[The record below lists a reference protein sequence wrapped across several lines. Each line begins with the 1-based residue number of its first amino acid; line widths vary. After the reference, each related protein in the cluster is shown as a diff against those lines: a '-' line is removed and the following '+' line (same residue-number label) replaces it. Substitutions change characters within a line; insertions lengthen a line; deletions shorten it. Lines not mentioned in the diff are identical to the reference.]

1 MWTRLRSSGR
11 GGRYCYSQI
20 VTAAGNPIAL
30 IPPGDERQ
38 ALRIRRYML
47 AASTSLMVVV
57 LLYVAYLLGGLE
69 WAGFEQGTALILF
82 WIVVF
87 YVVLRTGLNLKFRD
101 ASMTMPQLTSSLVTM
116 AFVMYYADRGRA
128 ALLIVFLVSFL
139 FGVFRL
145 RTRQLLFLAFIAI
158 ASYGLMVLALYR
170 NKPET
175 VEPADEILQL
185 IVLMVT
191 LPWFAAMGGYVSRL
205 RDDTMRANRE
215 LIAAK
220 NAAEAAAQAKST
232 FLASMSHEIRT
243 PMNGVIG
250 MTTMLLETNLT
261 AAQREYVEVIRGSG
275 DGLLT
280 IINDILD
287 FSKIDAGKLEL
298 DLMAFDPQACIED
311 ALELVAPQAFAKG
324 LHLTYQIE
332 SELPDAIVSDITRVR
347 QILFNLLSNA
357 IKFTDNGDIT
367 VTAAATPADAGV
379 VEVRFT
385 VADTGIGIPRDR
397 LDRLFQ
403 SFSQVDA
410 STTRKYGGTG
420 LGLVISR
427 RLAEMLGGRIWVDSA
442 PGKGSRFSFTIRAQ
456 TGGAAQAV
464 PVVPIERP
472 TGPQPQVTGKRVLI
486 VDSHS
491 PSRAALR
498 RQAEVWG
505 LVATT
510 VSSGE
515 EALTC
520 LNNGDCFDIALL
532 DLQMPGAGASLA
544 AEIRKLP
551 NGASLPLIGLL
562 TPGLRDAPHPEV
574 FVSSLTKPIKASRL
588 YDALIDALDRSTR
601 PPSPPQAAAPRAGEK
616 LADRHPL
623 RVLVAED
630 NGVNQKVALAML
642 RHLGYRAD
650 LAADGVEAVEA
661 VRRVPYDVVFM
672 DLQMP
677 ELDGI
682 DATKQIVAEHPPGR
696 RPRIVA
702 LTANAFDEDREQC
715 IRAGMDDYMSKPLKA
730 ETLEAALLKAGRIP
744 TSH

>member
-1 MWTRLRSSGR
+1 MTF
-11 GGRYCYSQI
+11 
-20 VTAAGNPIAL
+20 
-30 IPPGDERQ
+30 IPEKDERQ

-47 AASTSLMVVV
+47 AASTSLMVIV
-57 LLYVAYLLGGLE
+57 LLYVAYLLGGLG
-69 WAGFEQGTALILF
+69 WDGLVQGTALILF
-82 WIVVF
+82 WVAFF
-87 YVVLRTGLNLKFRD
+87 YIILRTGLNLKFRD
-101 ASMTMPQLTSSLVTM
+101 PSMTMPQLSSSLVTM
-116 AFVMYYADRGRA
+116 AFVMYHADSGRA
-128 ALLIVFLVSFL
+128 SLLIVFLVSFL

-145 RTRQLLFLAFIAI
+145 RTRQLLFLAFVAI
-158 ASYGLMVLALYR
+158 TSYGLMVLALYR
-170 NKPET
+170 YKPDT
-175 VEPADEILQL
+175 IQAADEILEL
-185 IVLMVT
+185 IVLVVT

-215 LIAAK
+215 LISAK

-250 MTTMLLETNLT
+250 MTTMLLETPLT
-261 AAQREYVEVIRGSG
+261 PAQREYVEVIRGSG

-298 DLMAFDPQACIED
+298 DLLAFDPQACIED

-357 IKFTDNGDIT
+357 IKFTDSGDVT
-367 VTAAATPADAGV
+367 VTAKATPIEAGL

-385 VADTGIGIPRDR
+385 VSDTGIGIPEDR
-397 LDRLFQ
+397 LHRLFQ
-403 SFSQVDA
+403 SFSQIDA

-427 RLAEMLGGRIWVDSA
+427 RLAEMLGGKIWVESA
-442 PGKGSRFSFTIRAQ
+442 PGKGSHFSFTIQAK
-456 TGGAAQAV
+456 TGAAAKDVPAV
-464 PVVPIERP
+464 PLERP
-472 TGPQPQVTGKRVLI
+472 TGVQPQVTGKRVLI
-486 VDSHS
+486 VDDHAA
-491 PSRAALR
+491 SRTALR
-498 RQAEVWG
+498 RQMEVWG
-505 LVATT
+505 LVASTAA
-510 VSSGE
+510 SGE
-515 EALTC
+515 EALSW
-520 LNNGDCFDIALL
+520 LKNGERFDIALI
-532 DLQMPGAGASLA
+532 DMQMSGTGGAALA
-544 AEIRKLP
+544 GEIRRVTT
-551 NGASLPLIGLL
+551 GAAMPMIGLL

-574 FVSSLTKPIKASRL
+574 FAASLTKPIKASRL
-588 YDALIDALDRSTR
+588 YDALIDALDRTSQPHR
-601 PPSPPQAAAPRAGEK
+601 APDSAAARAGER

-650 LAADGVEAVEA
+650 LAADGAEAVEA

-677 ELDGI
+677 ELDGL
-682 DATKQIVAEHPPGR
+682 DATKQIIAEHPPGR
-696 RPRIVA
+696 RPRIIA

-715 IRAGMDDYMSKPLKA
+715 LKAGMDDYMSKPLKA
-730 ETLEAALLKAGRIP
+730 ETLEQALLRAQRIEAQSGDRP
-744 TSH
+744 PSP

>member
-1 MWTRLRSSGR
+1 MTP
-11 GGRYCYSQI
+11 
-20 VTAAGNPIAL
+20 TPET
-30 IPPGDERQ
+30 DERQ
-38 ALRIRRYML
+38 ALRLRRYLL
-47 AASTSLMVVV
+47 AASTSAMVVV

-69 WAGFEQGTALILF
+69 WNGLVYGTALIAF
-82 WIVVF
+82 WVAF
-87 YVVLRTGLNLKFRD
+87 FFVVLRTGLNLKFRD
-101 ASMTMPQLTSSLVTM
+101 ASMTMPQLASSLVTM
-116 AFVMYYADRGRA
+116 AVIMYYADQGRS

-145 RTRQLLFLAFIAI
+145 RTRQLLFLAFTAI
-158 ASYGLMVLALYR
+158 ASYGLMVVALYR
-170 NKPET
+170 NKPDT

-185 IVLMVT
+185 IVLAVT

-205 RDDTMRANRE
+205 RNEMAAANRE

-220 NAAEAAAQAKST
+220 NAAEAAAMAKST

-250 MTTMLLETNLT
+250 MTTMLLDTKLT
-261 AAQREYVEVIRGSG
+261 PAQREYVEVIRASG

-298 DLMAFDPQACIED
+298 DFQPFDPQTCIED

-332 SELPDAIVSDITRVR
+332 SVLPDVIVTDITRVR

-357 IKFTDNGDIT
+357 IKFTDSGEVT
-367 VTAAATPADAGV
+367 VTAATTP
-379 VEVRFT
+379 VEPGIVEARFT
-385 VADTGIGIPRDR
+385 VSDTGIGIPRDR
-397 LDRLFQ
+397 LHRLFQ

-420 LGLVISR
+420 LGLVICK
-427 RLAEMLGGRIWVDSA
+427 RLAELLGGRVWVEST
-442 PGKGSRFSFTIRAQ
+442 PGVGSRFSFTVMAK
-456 TGGAAQAV
+456 TAAAT
-464 PVVPIERP
+464 PATAAERP
-472 TGPQPQVTGKRVLI
+472 IGIQPQFSGRRALI
-486 VDSHS
+486 IDDHAT
-491 PSRAALR
+491 SRAALQ
-498 RQAEVWG
+498 RQTEVWG
-505 LVATT
+505 LPAKAAA
-510 VSSGE
+510 SGE
-515 EALTC
+515 EAIAWLT
-520 LNNGDCFDIALL
+520 NGERFDIAII
-532 DLQMPGAGASLA
+532 DMQMPGISGTALA
-544 AEIRKLP
+544 MEIRKAIGDTVMP
-551 NGASLPLIGLL
+551 MVGLL
-562 TPGLRDAPHPEV
+562 TPGLHEAPRPEL
-574 FVSSLTKPIKASRL
+574 FATSLTKPVKASRL
-588 YDALIDALDRSTR
+588 YDALIDALEQSQT
-601 PPSPPQAAAPRAGEK
+601 PAGPKPAEPAPAGGR

-682 DATKQIVAEHPPGR
+682 DATKQIIAEHPPNR
-696 RPRIVA
+696 RPRIIA

-715 IRAGMDDYMSKPLKA
+715 LAAGMDDYVSKPLKT
-730 ETLEAALLKAGRIP
+730 ETLEAALVRAKRIGAA
-744 TSH
+744 

>member
-1 MWTRLRSSGR
+1 MT
-11 GGRYCYSQI
+11 
-20 VTAAGNPIAL
+20 L
-30 IPPGDERQ
+30 IPAGDERQ
-38 ALRIRRYML
+38 ALRIRRYMM
-47 AASTSLMVVV
+47 AAGTSLMVVL
-57 LLYVAYLLGGLE
+57 LLYIAYVLGGLE
-69 WAGFEQGTALILF
+69 WDGFVRGTALILF
-82 WIVVF
+82 WVVLF
-87 YVVLRTGLNLKFRD
+87 YTMLRTGLNRKFRD
-101 ASMTMPQLTSSLVTM
+101 PSMTMSQLGSSLVTM

-145 RTRQLLFLAFIAI
+145 RTRQLLFIACTAI

-175 VEPADEILQL
+175 VEWADEVLQL
-185 IVLMVT
+185 FVLMVT
-191 LPWFAAMGGYVSRL
+191 LPWFAVMGGYVSRL
-205 RDDTMRANRE
+205 RDEMRRANRD
-215 LIAAK
+215 LVVAK

-250 MTTMLLETNLT
+250 MTTMLLDSNLT
-261 AAQREYVEVIRGSG
+261 PAQREYVDIIRASG

-287 FSKIDAGKLEL
+287 FSKIDAGKLDL
-298 DLMAFDPQACIED
+298 DFQPFDPQACIED

-332 SELPDAIVSDITRVR
+332 SELPDVIVSDITRVR
-347 QILFNLLSNA
+347 QILFNLLSNG
-357 IKFTDNGDIT
+357 IKFTERGDVT
-367 VTAAATPADAGV
+367 VTAAATPLDGGL

-385 VADTGIGIPRDR
+385 VADTGIGIPGDR

-410 STTRKYGGTG
+410 STTRKFGGTG
-420 LGLVISR
+420 LGLAISR
-427 RLAEMLGGRIWVDSA
+427 KLAELLGGRIWVETV
-442 PGKGSRFSFTIRAQ
+442 PGKGSRFSFTIRAK
-456 TGGAAQAV
+456 TATRAQAAAAA
-464 PVVPIERP
+464 PLDRP

-486 VDSHS
+486 VDDHEG
-491 PSRAALR
+491 SRAALR
-498 RQAEVWG
+498 RQTEMWG
-505 LVATT
+505 LQAVTAA
-510 VSSGE
+510 SGD
-515 EALTC
+515 EALSFVRK
-520 LNNGDCFDIALL
+520 GDRFDIGIV
-532 DLQMPGAGASLA
+532 DMEMPGMDGAMLA
-544 AEIRKLP
+544 AEIRKAID
-551 NGASLPLIGLL
+551 GAPMPLIGLL
-562 TPGLRDAPHPEV
+562 TPGLREAAHPDV
-574 FVSSLTKPIKASRL
+574 FAASLTKPIKASRL
-588 YDALIDALDRSTR
+588 YDALIDALERTTR
-601 PPSPPQAAAPRAGEK
+601 THRPQPAVVAARDGER

-677 ELDGI
+677 ELDGL
-682 DATKQIVAEHPPGR
+682 DATKQIIAEHPPGR
-696 RPRIVA
+696 RPRIIA
-702 LTANAFDEDREQC
+702 LTANAFEEDREQC
-715 IRAGMDDYMSKPLKA
+715 LKAGMNDYVSKPLKPD
-730 ETLEAALLKAGRIP
+730 TLEAALRRASRIEA
-744 TSH
+744 H

>member
-1 MWTRLRSSGR
+1 
-11 GGRYCYSQI
+11 
-20 VTAAGNPIAL
+20 VTAGRQPT
-30 IPPGDERQ
+30 PPAGDERQ
-38 ALRIRRYML
+38 ALRLRRFMM
-47 AASTSLMVVV
+47 AAGTSLMVVA
-57 LLYVAYLLGGLE
+57 LLYVAFLLGGLA
-69 WAGFEQGTALILF
+69 WAGFAYGSALILF
-82 WIVVF
+82 WVAVF
-87 YVVLRTGLNLKFRD
+87 YVMLRTGLNLRFRD
-101 ASMTMPQLTSSLVTM
+101 ASLTMPQLASSLVTM

-145 RTRQLLFLAFIAI
+145 RTRQLMLLAFTAI
-158 ASYGLMVLALYR
+158 ASYALMVLALYR

-175 VEPADEILQL
+175 VEYADEVLQL
-185 IVLMVT
+185 AVLTIT

-205 RDDTMRANRE
+205 RTEMQAANRE
-215 LIAAK
+215 LLAAK
-220 NAAEAAAQAKST
+220 DAAEAAAMAKST

-250 MTTMLLETNLT
+250 MTTMLLDTDLT
-261 AAQREYVEVIRGSG
+261 PAQREYVEVIRNSG

-287 FSKIDAGKLEL
+287 FSKIDAGKLDL
-298 DLMAFDPQACIED
+298 DLQPFDPQACIED

-332 SELPDAIVSDITRVR
+332 TVLPDVIISDITRVR

-357 IKFTDNGDIT
+357 IKFTDSGDVT
-367 VTAAATPADAGV
+367 VTAAATPVDAGT

-385 VADTGIGIPRDR
+385 IADTGIGIPADR
-397 LDRLFQ
+397 LHRLFK

-420 LGLVISR
+420 LGLVICK
-427 RLAEMLGGRIWVDSA
+427 RLAEMLGGRIWVESA
-442 PGKGSRFSFTIRAQ
+442 PGAGSKFSFTVIAK
-456 TGGAAQAV
+456 TAPAHAGAAADR
-464 PVVPIERP
+464 PVGI
-472 TGPQPQVTGKRVLI
+472 QPQFAGRRVLI
-486 VDSHS
+486 VDDHAT
-491 PSRAALR
+491 SRAALQ
-498 RQAEVWG
+498 RQTEVWG
-505 LVATT
+505 LPAKAAA
-510 VSSGE
+510 SGE
-515 EALTC
+515 EALSW
-520 LNNGDCFDIALL
+520 LRDGERFDIAII
-532 DLQMPGAGASLA
+532 DMQMPVMGGAALA
-544 AEIRKLP
+544 AEIRKAL
-551 NGASLPLIGLL
+551 GDVVMPLVGLL
-562 TPGLRDAPHPEV
+562 TPGLRDAPRSEM
-574 FVSSLTKPIKASRL
+574 FAASLTKPIKASRL
-588 YDALIDALDRSTR
+588 YDALIDALEQSNQPQRLQPAPV
-601 PPSPPQAAAPRAGEK
+601 PPDGGR

-682 DATKQIVAEHPPGR
+682 DATKQIIAEHPPPR
-696 RPRIVA
+696 RPRIIA

-715 IRAGMDDYMSKPLKA
+715 LAAGMNDYVSKPLKT
-730 ETLEAALLKAGRIP
+730 ETLEAVLIKAKRIGEV
-744 TSH
+744 